1 MYRSI
6 VGCIVVTALAGCS
19 TVETHTLQPELAG
32 PYSGT
37 QLAWRKTAQ
46 STRSFS
52 AAGESW
58 LYAFDVPLCVA
69 ADTLILPY
77 YLLRPDDGEH

>member
-6 VGCIVVTALAGCS
+6 VWSLVLVAVAGCS
-19 TVETHTLQPELAG
+19 TVETHTLQPSLAG

-52 AAGESW
+52 SAGESW
-58 LYAFDVPLCVA
+58 LYAFDIPLCVA

-77 YLLRPDDGEH
+77 YLFRPGDSGH